1 MRKNS
6 IVLIVEKEDCTCQNF
21 GPHLEKYGY
30 KVVPASFKSEANLIN
45 QIFEIRPA
53 AILMDYEFPDFN
65 ATDIISAVNN
75 MSMGNY
81 NPNFMIYTAHKDNDM
96 VRKIAQAGAKY
107 VFVKPCDPG
116 MVAETIARF
125 SKSQLSGDGALWSE
139 YELEIEKRV
148 TDIIRQIG
156 VPAHIKGYHYIRK
169 AIVLAIQNP
178 EIINSITKVLYPT
191 VANIYN
197 TSASRVERAIR
208 HAIEVAWDRGDVETL
223 NNYFGYTVHNERG
236 KPTNSEFV
244 AMISDRMRLLI
255 KENMISAMS
264 NKNGDGSNAFSSANS
279 MTRFVDLEHV

>member
-1 MRKNS
+1 MRENS

-21 GPHLEKYGY
+21 GPLLEKRGC
-30 KVVPASFKSEANLIN
+30 KVMPASFKDKTNLLR

-81 NPNFMIYTAHKDNDM
+81 NPNFMIYTAYKDNDKL
-96 VRKIAQAGAKY
+96 RKIAQAGARY

-116 MVAETIARF
+116 MVSETIAKF
-125 SKSQLSGDGALWSE
+125 SKSQLGGDSAMWSE

-255 KENMISAMS
+255 KENMISAMA
-264 NKNGDGSNAFSSANS
+264 NKDLDGNNDSSLANS
-279 MTRFVDLEHV
+279 ITRFVDLEHV

>member
-1 MRKNS
+1 MRENS
-6 IVLIVEKEDCTCQNF
+6 IVLIVEKEDCTCQTF
-21 GPHLEKYGY
+21 GPLLEKHGY
-30 KVVPASFKSEANLIN
+30 QVMPASFKDKANLVK
-45 QIFEIRPA
+45 QIFEIRPDV
-53 AILMDYEFPDFN
+53 ILMDYEYPDFN
-65 ATDIISAVNN
+65 ANDIISAVNN
-75 MSMGNY
+75 TSMGNY
-81 NPNFMIYTAHKDNDM
+81 YPNFMIYTACRDNDKI
-96 VRKIAQAGAKY
+96 RKIAQVGAKY
-107 VFVKPCDPG
+107 VFVKPCEPG
-116 MVAETIARF
+116 MVSETIARF
-125 SKSQLSGDGALWSE
+125 SKSQLGGDGAMWSE

-255 KENMISAMS
+255 KENLVSA
-264 NKNGDGSNAFSSANS
+264 NKNGDSNNAFSLSNS
-279 MTRFVDLEHV
+279 MTQFVDLEHV

>member
-1 MRKNS
+1 MREES
-6 IVLIVEKEDCTCQNF
+6 IVLIVEKEDCTCRNF
-21 GPHLEKYGY
+21 GPHLEKHGF
-30 KVVPASFKSEANLIN
+30 KVVGASFNAKATLLNR
-45 QIFEIRPA
+45 IFEIRPDT
-53 AILMDYEFPDFN
+53 ILMDYEFPSFN
-65 ATDIISAVNN
+65 AADIISAVNN
-75 MSMGNY
+75 RRMVNF
-81 NPNFMIYTAHKDNDM
+81 NPNFMIYTAYRDSDM
-96 VRKIAQAGAKY
+96 IRKIAQAGAKY

-116 MVAETIARF
+116 MVAETIAKF
-125 SKSQLSGDGALWSE
+125 SKSPFGGDGAMWSE

-197 TSASRVERAIR
+197 TSPSRVERAIR

-255 KENMISAMS
+255 KENMISAMV
-264 NKNGDGSNAFSSANS
+264 NKNGDSNNAFSLSNS
-279 MTRFVDLEHV
+279 TTQFVDLEHV